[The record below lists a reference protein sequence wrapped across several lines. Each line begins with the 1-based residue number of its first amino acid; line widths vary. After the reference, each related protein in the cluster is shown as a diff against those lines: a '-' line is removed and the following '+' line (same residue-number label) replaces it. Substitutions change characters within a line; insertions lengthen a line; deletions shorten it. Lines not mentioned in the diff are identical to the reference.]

1 VYQTVDYLT
10 ETVFG
15 AKGEALQKFTVG
27 SEIQLL
33 ISRAYR
39 TTAGRTFEVGRRRGA
54 CQNYGEEKL
63 KLEVEHGV
71 DASARG
77 LNRRLSALKRR
88 KRSLL
93 GGWRRSRRLLHGR
106 LRRGGRGSRR
116 SGSCDSRG
124 SSGRLGSKLLEIG
137 EIARLFR
144 ARLNGG
150 K

>member
-1 VYQTVDYLT
+1 M
-10 ETVFG
+10 
-15 AKGEALQKFTVG
+15 A
-27 SEIQLL
+27 
-33 ISRAYR
+33 
-39 TTAGRTFEVGRRRGA
+39 
-54 CQNYGEEKL
+54 EK
-63 KLEVEHGV
+63 KPELEVEHGV
-71 DASARG
+71 DASARD
-77 LNRRLSALKRR
+77 LDRRLSALKRR

-124 SSGRLGSKLLEIG
+124 SSGRLGSKRLEIG